1 MGVFGKFFSEATF
14 PQIEWDKCL
23 SLTRMEIRAK
33 KDSLS
38 SYCMDHLLQN
48 YFGDHPYA
56 SAFTGDLESIEKI
69 KEKMLKNYMRFSTHR
84 EISSLVYPVLIRLM
98 MLYLSSTVI

>member
-1 MGVFGKFFSEATF
+1 
-14 PQIEWDKCL
+14 
-23 SLTRMEIRAK
+23 MEIRAK

-56 SAFTGDLESIEKI
+56 SAYSDLESIADKGKDVEELYAI
-69 KEKMLKNYMRFSTHR
+69 LYTPGN
-84 EISSLVYPVLIRLM
+84 IVLSLSGSNPIDDVTPIIPPSFRIYDW
-98 MLYLSSTVI
+98 